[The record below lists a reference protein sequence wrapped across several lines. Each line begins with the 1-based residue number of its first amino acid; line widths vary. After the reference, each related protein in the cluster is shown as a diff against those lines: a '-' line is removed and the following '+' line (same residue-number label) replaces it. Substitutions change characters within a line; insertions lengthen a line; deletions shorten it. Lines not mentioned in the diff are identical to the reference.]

1 MAELSRGDVA
11 IAILV
16 EVTQALDEVICG
28 VDWAL
33 TGDGLHD
40 GQEHLEADALI
51 WSVLVRE
58 LLDLGLGGVLAQG
71 SQDLPDL
78 RHLDLAITLLVED
91 GEGLLEFYDLI
102 LAECC

>member
-51 WSVLVRE
+51 YGEKMFTVTRE
-58 LLDLGLGGVLAQG
+58 YCIYFLFFL
-71 SQDLPDL
+71 
-78 RHLDLAITLLVED
+78 
-91 GEGLLEFYDLI
+91 
-102 LAECC
+102 